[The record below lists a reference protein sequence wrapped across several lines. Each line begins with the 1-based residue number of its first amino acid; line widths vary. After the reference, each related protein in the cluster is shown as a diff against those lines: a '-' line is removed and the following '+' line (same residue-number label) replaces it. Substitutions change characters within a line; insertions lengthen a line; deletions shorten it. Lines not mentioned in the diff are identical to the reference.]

1 MIQCSVKMLLLSV
14 FASVLW
20 LGNSFYLPGM
30 APTQYCTATERKQ
43 AQLSEKDCPNKIS
56 LYVNALDSEESVL
69 PYEYRK
75 FDFCQY
81 SGALSSPTENLGQV
95 VFGERIRPSPYNL
108 TFNTVVRCQEVCSK
122 SYTKDN
128 EKKLNFLQ
136 RGALLDYHHHW

>member
-95 VFGERIRPSPYNL
+95 VFGERIRPSPYNVSRDD
-108 TFNTVVRCQEVCSK
+108 TTHSDVMCR
-122 SYTKDN
+122 
-128 EKKLNFLQ
+128 
-136 RGALLDYHHHW
+136 R